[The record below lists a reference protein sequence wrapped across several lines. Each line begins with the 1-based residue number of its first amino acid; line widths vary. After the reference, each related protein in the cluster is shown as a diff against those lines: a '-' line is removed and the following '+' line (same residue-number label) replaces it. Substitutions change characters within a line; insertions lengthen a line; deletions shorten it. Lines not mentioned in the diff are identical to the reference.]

1 MPISSLRSR
10 KGSGSRRSTAT
21 KSLSSRRGP
30 TAVPACYSL
39 VAMREACACGHSDN
53 SHVYPGSTL
62 FGDCHECRCE
72 LYNPP
77 GGLKGVP
84 LHPLFAFTEN
94 EFRFVSC
101 AQCSRFRVLPG
112 GVCEGC
118 GWDNDNHGIV
128 EDTRPNYCRDSPTK
142 QHHVPS
148 IAPGL
153 PANYCTC
160 CLRTIQNGKAKK
172 GEHVM
177 RFWKTREKS

>member
-1 MPISSLRSR
+1 
-10 KGSGSRRSTAT
+10 
-21 KSLSSRRGP
+21 
-30 TAVPACYSL
+30 
-39 VAMREACACGHSDN
+39 MREACACGHSDN

-62 FGDCHECRCE
+62 FGDCHECRFE

-142 QHHVPS
+142 TAPHTIHSAGTPSELLHVLPS
-148 IAPGL
+148 NDPEWQGQEGGARDAILEDAGKELVQAEEKPGDRRDV
-153 PANYCTC
+153 P
-160 CLRTIQNGKAKK
+160 KK
-172 GEHVM
+172 FAHGI
-177 RFWKTREKS
+177 T